1 MAKVPRALSEK
12 DALIQLA
19 RGIVLAQGNTFI
31 KELLRAKN
39 IRIGAIKAE
48 FEQNMVAAIESGE
61 LQREHIESWL
71 NEVEGWGD
79 QHIYIYTIPLAIRG
93 AMRDSG
99 ALEEKVRAAGLR
111 NLWNKSLSL
120 EFPRKSTLTGINQQ
134 DDQLT
139 FVWHRATEFA
149 TRRKDMDRREEIQGD
164 IYEFRAY
171 RIRSDRSV
179 TRFVARPKDGLA
191 AIFIQSAWDVEEH
204 QKLLR
209 EIGEVVNKIIPFESL
224 QRLVIEKAIKKL
236 DGEALS
242 RGSVVAQSTRLAAAG
257 AYVEFASTSTSRGYQ
272 EIGAVRDVRRAVQ
285 PQQFTGTNGSFLLP
299 RGDSD
304 SDTQKIRVKLY
315 GEDKRVRLTHQMT
328 QSEVWNVIEMIR
340 ASI

>member
-1 MAKVPRALSEK
+1 MAKAPPTLPEK
-12 DALIQLA
+12 DGLLQLA

-31 KELLRAKN
+31 KELLRERN
-39 IRIGAIKAE
+39 IRIGATKAE

-61 LQREHIESWL
+61 LQRDHIESWL
-71 NEVEGWGD
+71 NEVEGWGN
-79 QHIYIYTIPLAIRG
+79 QHIYIFTIPSAIRG
-93 AMRDSG
+93 AMLDSG
-99 ALEEKVRAAGLR
+99 VLDKKVRAAGLLK
-111 NLWNKSLSL
+111 LWNKSLSL
-120 EFPRKSTLTGINQQ
+120 EFPRRSTLTGINQQ

-139 FVWHRATEFA
+139 FVWHQGTEFA
-149 TRRKDMDRREEIQGD
+149 IRRKDMDRREEIQGD

-191 AIFIQSAWDVEEH
+191 AIFIQSAWDEEEH
-204 QKLLR
+204 QTLLR
-209 EIGEVVNKIIPFESL
+209 EIRDVVNKIIPFDGL

-242 RGSVVAQSTRLAAAG
+242 RGSVVAQSTRLSAAG
-257 AYVEFASTSTSRGYQ
+257 AYVEFASTSADGSYQ
-272 EIGAVRDVRRAVQ
+272 EIGAVRSVRRAVQ

-299 RGDSD
+299 RGGSE

-340 ASI
+340 ASV

>member
-1 MAKVPRALSEK
+1 
-12 DALIQLA
+12 
-19 RGIVLAQGNTFI
+19 LAQGNTFI
-31 KELLRAKN
+31 KELLREKN
-39 IRIGAIKAE
+39 IRIGATKAE
-48 FEQNMVAAIESGE
+48 FEQNMVAAIKSGE

-71 NEVEGWGD
+71 NEVEGWGN
-79 QHIYIYTIPLAIRG
+79 QHIYIYTIPSAIRG
-93 AMRDSG
+93 AMRDCG
-99 ALEEKVRAAGLR
+99 VLEKKVRAAGLLE
-111 NLWNKSLSL
+111 LWNKSLSL
-120 EFPRKSTLTGINQQ
+120 EFPRRSTLTGINHQ

-139 FVWHRATEFA
+139 FVWHQGTEFA
-149 TRRKDMDRREEIQGD
+149 IRRKDMDRREEIQGD

-191 AIFIQSAWDVEEH
+191 AIFIQSAWDEEEH
-204 QKLLR
+204 QMQLR
-209 EIGEVVNKIIPFESL
+209 EIRDVVNRIVPFHGL

-242 RGSVVAQSTRLAAAG
+242 RTSVVAQSTRLSAAG
-257 AYVEFASTSTSRGYQ
+257 AYVEFASTSTSGGYQ

-299 RGDSD
+299 RSD
-304 SDTQKIRVKLY
+304 SDPQKIRVKLY
-315 GEDKRVRLTHQMT
+315 GEDRRVRLTHQMT

-340 ASI
+340 ASA

>member
-1 MAKVPRALSEK
+1 MAKAPPKLSEK
-12 DALIQLA
+12 DALVQLV

-31 KELLRAKN
+31 KELLREKN
-39 IRIGAIKAE
+39 IRIGATKAE
-48 FEQNMVAAIESGE
+48 FEQNMVTAIESGE
-61 LQREHIESWL
+61 LQREHLESWL

-79 QHIYIYTIPLAIRG
+79 QHIYIYTIPSGIRG
-93 AMRDSG
+93 AMLDSG
-99 ALEEKVRAAGLR
+99 ALERKIRAAGLLK
-111 NLWNKSLSL
+111 LWNKSLSL
-120 EFPRKSTLTGINQQ
+120 EFPQRSTLTGINQQ
-134 DDQLT
+134 DDQLS
-139 FVWHRATEFA
+139 FVWHQAAEFA
-149 TRRKDMDRREEIQGD
+149 IRRKDMDSREEIRGD

-191 AIFIQSAWDVEEH
+191 AIFIQSAWDEEQH
-204 QKLLR
+204 QKPLR
-209 EIGEVVNKIIPFESL
+209 EIRDVVNKLIPFEGL

-242 RGSVVAQSTRLAAAG
+242 RAGVVAQSTRLSAAG
-257 AYVEFASTSTSRGYQ
+257 AYVEFASTSTVGGYQ

-285 PQQFTGTNGSFLLP
+285 PKQFTGTNGSFLLP

-340 ASI
+340 ASV

>member
-1 MAKVPRALSEK
+1 MAKGRATLSEK
-12 DALIQLA
+12 DALLQLA

-31 KELLRAKN
+31 KELLREKN
-39 IRIGAIKAE
+39 IRIGATKTE

-79 QHIYIYTIPLAIRG
+79 QHIYIYTIPSAIRG
-93 AMRDSG
+93 AMRDSV
-99 ALEEKVRAAGLR
+99 AIEKKIRAAGLLG
-111 NLWNKSLSL
+111 LWNKSLSL

-134 DDQLT
+134 GDQLT
-139 FVWHRATEFA
+139 FVWHQGTEFA
-149 TRRKDMDRREEIQGD
+149 IRKRDMDRREEIQGD
-164 IYEFRAY
+164 TYEFRAY

-191 AIFIQSAWDVEEH
+191 AIFIQSAWDEEEH
-204 QKLLR
+204 QTLLR
-209 EIGEVVNKIIPFESL
+209 EIRDVVNKIVPFDGL

-242 RGSVVAQSTRLAAAG
+242 RTSVVAQSTRLSAAG
-257 AYVEFASTSTSRGYQ
+257 AYVEFASTSTIGGYQ

-299 RGDSD
+299 RSD
-304 SDTQKIRVKLY
+304 SDPQKIRVKLY
-315 GEDKRVRLTHQMT
+315 GEDRRVRLTHQMT
-328 QSEVWNVIEMIR
+328 QSEVWSVIERIR
-340 ASI
+340 ASV

>member
-1 MAKVPRALSEK
+1 MAKASPTLSEK
-12 DALIQLA
+12 DALLQLA

-31 KELLRAKN
+31 KEILRERN
-39 IRIGAIKAE
+39 IRIGATKAE

-61 LQREHIESWL
+61 LQRKHIESWL
-71 NEVEGWGD
+71 NEVEGWGN

-93 AMRDSG
+93 AMLDSG
-99 ALEEKVRAAGLR
+99 VLDEKVRAAGLLK
-111 NLWNKSLSL
+111 LWNKSLSL
-120 EFPRKSTLTGINQQ
+120 EFPRRSTLTGINQQ

-139 FVWHRATEFA
+139 FVWHQGAEFA
-149 TRRKDMDRREEIQGD
+149 IRRKDMDRREEIQGD

-191 AIFIQSAWDVEEH
+191 AIFIQSAWGEEEH
-204 QKLLR
+204 QTLLR
-209 EIGEVVNKIIPFESL
+209 EIRDMVNKIIPFDGL

-242 RGSVVAQSTRLAAAG
+242 GASVVAQSTRLSAAG
-257 AYVEFASTSTSRGYQ
+257 AYVEFASTSTDAGYQ
-272 EIGAVRDVRRAVQ
+272 EIGAVRSVRRAVQ

-299 RGDSD
+299 RGGSD
-304 SDTQKIRVKLY
+304 SDTQKVRVKLY

-340 ASI
+340 ASV

>member
-1 MAKVPRALSEK
+1 MAKTPPTLSEK
-12 DALIQLA
+12 DALLQLA

-31 KELLRAKN
+31 KELLREKN
-39 IRIGAIKAE
+39 IRIGATKAE
-48 FEQNMVAAIESGE
+48 FEKNMLAAIESGE

-71 NEVEGWGD
+71 NEVEGWGN
-79 QHIYIYTIPLAIRG
+79 QHIYIYTIPSAIRG

-99 ALEEKVRAAGLR
+99 VLEKKIRAAGLLE
-111 NLWNKSLSL
+111 LWNKSLSL
-120 EFPRKSTLTGINQQ
+120 EFPRKSMLTGINQQ
-134 DDQLT
+134 GDQLT
-139 FVWHRATEFA
+139 FVWHQGTEFA
-149 TRRKDMDRREEIQGD
+149 IRRKDMDRREEIQGD

-191 AIFIQSAWDVEEH
+191 AIFIQSAWDEEEH
-204 QKLLR
+204 QTLLR
-209 EIGEVVNKIIPFESL
+209 EIRDVVNKIVPFDGL

-242 RGSVVAQSTRLAAAG
+242 RTSVVAQSTRLSAAG
-257 AYVEFASTSTSRGYQ
+257 AYVEFASTSTSGGYQ

-299 RGDSD
+299 RSDSD
-304 SDTQKIRVKLY
+304 SQKIRVKLY
-315 GEDKRVRLTHQMT
+315 GEDRRVRLTHQMT

-340 ASI
+340 ASA